1 MYIVKTVKYLS
12 KNMYIGGNPFEY
24 RDKKII

>member
-12 KNMYIGGNPFEY
+12 KIKYIGGNPFEY
-24 RDKKII
+24 RDKKNL